1 VRRTKEIATR
11 MSVIARKQ
19 ETRDWLEVLTPQ
31 KEKKIIPKR
40 KRLVVG
46 QAE

>member
-11 MSVIARKQ
+11 MSVIAREQ

-31 KEKKIIPKR
+31 KEKNRIPKR
-40 KRLVVG
+40 KQMVVG